1 MRGQGHHR
9 VWRLKFRRG
18 LPMRLSGN
26 RHDTMTTAASKTA
39 RPPGLWRRL
48 ASWLDGSAGWPPEV
62 RQAHELV
69 RAVDAGGVPLNP
81 AKVNQ
86 IGRALGL
93 EVSARAPVEET
104 IERIRQA
111 LTRVG

>member
-1 MRGQGHHR
+1 M
-9 VWRLKFRRG
+9 
-18 LPMRLSGN
+18 SSS
-26 RHDTMTTAASKTA
+26 SK
-39 RPPGLWRRL
+39 PGLWHRL
-48 ASWLDGSAGWPPEV
+48 SAWLDASRGWPPEV
-62 RQAHELV
+62 RQAQALI

-93 EVSARAPVEET
+93 EISAKAPVEQT

-111 LTRVG
+111 LARVS

>member
-1 MRGQGHHR
+1 M
-9 VWRLKFRRG
+9 
-18 LPMRLSGN
+18 S
-26 RHDTMTTAASKTA
+26 TATPKTL
-39 RPPGLWRRL
+39 RQPGLWRRL
-48 ASWLDGSAGWPPEV
+48 ASWLDGAAEGACRTDWPPEV
-62 RQAHELV
+62 RQAHDLV

-81 AKVNQ
+81 ARVNQ

-111 LTRVG
+111 LARVR